1 MIDVNYLIDNIIN
14 NNILKYS
21 IDSRVIKNYNFIIKI
36 FEYKNNDEKIPLID
50 LKQCY
55 DYLKKYYSISENE
68 DIIVINRNNTNYDI
82 EYLLFDY
89 NGNQLNISLCPY
101 ETIINIPILNESFF
115 KNEEI
120 RNLYQKRIEF

>member
-14 NNILKYS
+14 NNILEYS
-21 IDSRVIKNYNFIIKI
+21 IDSRVIKNYNFTIKI

-89 NGNQLNISLCPY
+89 NGNQLNISLCLY
-101 ETIINIPILNESFF
+101 EIIINIPIPN
-115 KNEEI
+115 
-120 RNLYQKRIEF
+120 